1 MAEKVRFQTNI
12 WESPLA
18 LKYPEGKEVD
28 SQFDPSGRQ
37 FMYTLEDGRI
47 MFLSPRDADTLNAL
61 LLDAG
66 EEFEAARVE
75 VQEGRRKFAKFE
87 ARRVHAPVKPGV
99 NLPDLPQ
106 AVIGNGNSRIAETTS
121 HDQPTPKPNGNG
133 NGHHVAG
140 NGPAP
145 APERPKTKL
154 EDALK
159 TVIRAVHESRNYAK
173 EIGFEMPVFTAE
185 DIRTMANTLMIQNGG
200 AR

>member
-1 MAEKVRFQTNI
+1 VAEKVRFQTNI

-37 FMYTLEDGRI
+37 FMYSLTDGRI
-47 MFLSPRDADTLNAL
+47 MFLSPRDADVLNSLCLQAE
-61 LLDAG
+61 

-75 VQEGRRKFAKFE
+75 VQEGRRKFTKFE
-87 ARRVHAPVKPGV
+87 ARRINPPAKPGA
-99 NLPDLPQ
+99 NLPDRPQ
-106 AVIGNGNSRIAETTS
+106 VLAGAEHSPSGNAYPDHS
-121 HDQPTPKPNGNG
+121 TPKPNGNG
-133 NGHHVAG
+133 NGNGHHGA
-140 NGPAP
+140 AP

-159 TVIRAVHESRNYAK
+159 TVVDAIHQATAYAK
-173 EIGFEMPVFTAE
+173 EIGYQMPPFSSE